1 MQLHEPSA
9 TDSGDHCFKMAH
21 VLGVDLDT
29 GAYIRH
35 GRWKF
40 TEESCEKLLPE
51 GVEIPKKNNI
61 YLIDPEAMVFKSE
74 DGIPKGVLHR
84 FGKGAGVYLSGY
96 RHNNMNCRMLQNLIM
111 YACGDNITQD
121 FIPDNCNVECA
132 WYPEADTMIIVN
144 NTTIEQCAHISVYG
158 KEFEYILKGGE
169 MKKISSWN
177 MK

>member
-51 GVEIPKKNNI
+51 GVEIPKK
-61 YLIDPEAMVFKSE
+61 K
-74 DGIPKGVLHR
+74 
-84 FGKGAGVYLSGY
+84 
-96 RHNNMNCRMLQNLIM
+96 
-111 YACGDNITQD
+111 
-121 FIPDNCNVECA
+121 
-132 WYPEADTMIIVN
+132 
-144 NTTIEQCAHISVYG
+144 
-158 KEFEYILKGGE
+158 
-169 MKKISSWN
+169 
-177 MK
+177 